1 MWCIISNNMEE
12 FTMRKELLKGLSEEQ
27 IKKVESCERSEEILA
42 LAKAEGIELSD
53 DQLEAVT
60 GGACAGD
67 STCRCSECG
76 SKNIKH
82 KVKHLPNNAEVHIW
96 SCQDCGNA
104 W

>member
-1 MWCIISNNMEE
+1 
-12 FTMRKELLKGLSEEQ
+12 MRKELLQGLSEEQ
-27 IKKVESCERSEEILA
+27 IKKVESCKDTSEILA
-42 LAKAEGIELSD
+42 LAKAEGIELND
-53 DQLEAVT
+53 QQLEAVT

-82 KVKHLPNNAEVHIW
+82 KVKHLPNNAETHIW
-96 SCQDCGNA
+96 TCQDCGAA

>member
-1 MWCIISNNMEE
+1 MK
-12 FTMRKELLKGLSEEQ
+12 KELLKGLTEEQ
-27 IKKVESCERSEEILA
+27 IKKVEACKSPDEILA
-42 LAKAEGIELSD
+42 LAKAEGIELND
-53 DQLEAVT
+53 QQLEAVT

-82 KVKHLPNNAEVHIW
+82 KVKNLPNNAEVHIW
-96 SCQDCGNA
+96 TCQDCGNS